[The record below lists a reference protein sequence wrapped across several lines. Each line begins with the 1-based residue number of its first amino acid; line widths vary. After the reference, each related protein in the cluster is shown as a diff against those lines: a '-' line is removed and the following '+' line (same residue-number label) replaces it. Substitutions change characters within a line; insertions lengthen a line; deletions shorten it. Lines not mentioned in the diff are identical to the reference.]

1 MWIKKII
8 ALVFI
13 LFLLNIAQGVGIN
26 NSIGNQTTN
35 INSSISST
43 SANENT
49 VYGANQ
55 LTDTSLR
62 NLELEQELLVQN
74 QKTYDSFLNT
84 ALLALT
90 LFGLVLT
97 IVLAISGFLFHKNIS
112 DVKMELKNDITE
124 FKEKIKN
131 DVQNDLSVKA
141 ELLTEKIMKSNY
153 EKRVTKLENYV
164 QELKKAVD
172 KGKKL
177 PEFFD
182 ENEIVEKEQPSK
194 NIFDET

>member
-13 LFLLNIAQGVGIN
+13 LFLLNIAQGVEI

-35 INSSISST
+35 NNSSISSI

-49 VYGANQ
+49 ISEANQ
-55 LTDTSLR
+55 LTDLSLK
-62 NLELEQELLVQN
+62 LELERNFLEQK

-84 ALLALT
+84 VLLT
-90 LFGLVLT
+90 LTIFGFVLT
-97 IVLAISGFLFHKNIS
+97 VVLAIAGFLFYNNIN
-112 DVKMELKNDITE
+112 DVKTVLKEDINV
-124 FKEKIKN
+124 FKEKVKIE
-131 DVQNDLSVKA
+131 VQNDLSVKA

-153 EKRVTKLENYV
+153 EKRVSKLENYA
-164 QELKKAVD
+164 QNLKRAIE
-172 KGKKL
+172 GKQKL
-177 PEFFD
+177 PEFFED
-182 ENEIVEKEQPSK
+182 NEITEKEQPSK